1 MARRY
6 QPREFEAKWQQ
17 AWQERGQYR
26 TEDELTKPKF
36 YCLDF
41 FPYPSG
47 AGLSVGHAKNYVPT
61 DVYSRF
67 KRMNGYN
74 VLHPMGWDA
83 FGLPAEN
90 EAIQRQVPPRVS
102 TARNTANYKRQM
114 NMMGLSYDWSRE
126 INSSDPEYYRWTQ
139 WFFLLLHRRGL
150 AYRAPGSQWWCPV
163 CKTIL
168 ANEQVVNGFCWRH
181 GDTPVQK
188 KELEQWYFKITDY
201 ADQLLDDL
209 DSIEWPAH
217 IVAMQRNW
225 IGRSEGAEVTFRVAG
240 SGQPVVVFTTRPDT
254 LFGATFIV
262 LSPEHPLVDQVST
275 PQHRAAVQAY
285 QEQARLA
292 SEIERLSTER
302 EKTGVFTGAY
312 AINPVN
318 GEQLPIWI
326 ADYVLMGYG
335 TGAIMAV
342 PAHDQ
347 RDFEFARRFDLPIK
361 LVYQD
366 DAAPQDAG
374 TMTQAML
381 HRGHVV
387 NSGQFNGLADGPQ
400 AVDAFIT
407 WLEEQ
412 GTGKRRVNYRIRD
425 WLISRQRY
433 WGAPI
438 PIVYCDRDGIVPVP
452 EEQLPVLLPEIA
464 DYEPSGTGR
473 SPLANLPEFV
483 NTTCPACGG
492 PARRETDT
500 IDGFGCSSWYFLR
513 YPNPHDTVAPFDR
526 QLIDYWLPVD
536 TYVGGAEHA
545 VMHLLY
551 ARFWTKVMADAGLVN
566 FREPFARLRNQG
578 VIYGSDGHRM
588 SKSRGNVVT
597 PDEVIETYGADALRC
612 FELFMGPFEMD
623 NFWDEDGPKGQFR
636 FLHRVWELAGSHP
649 AGGGGD
655 SPAVL
660 RLLHQTIQDVT
671 ERIEDFRFNTV
682 VSKLHELLNALERQG
697 CSGDTVDTLL
707 LLLAPIA
714 PHLTE
719 ELWSE
724 RHPGEGSIH
733 SRSWPVCDPALLV
746 ADTCPLVIQVNGKV
760 RDTLQTSRDLTRDDA
775 EALARASERV
785 QRFLDGHAVQK
796 VIFVPN
802 KLLNLVVS

>member
-1 MARRY
+1 MPRY
-6 QPREFEAKWQQ
+6 DFRDIEAKWQRI
-17 AWQERGQYR
+17 WHERR
-26 TEDELTKPKF
+26 TFAVGEAKERPK
-36 YCLDF
+36 YYVLEM

-47 AGLSVGHAKNYVPT
+47 KLHVGHVRNYTMGDLVAR
-61 DVYSRF
+61 YR
-67 KRMNGYN
+67 RAQGCN

-139 WFFLLLHRRGL
+139 WFFLLLHQRGL

-225 IGRSEGAEVTFRVAG
+225 IGRSEGAEVTFNVAG

-254 LFGATFIV
+254 LFGATFMV
-262 LSPEHPLVDQVST
+262 LSPEHPLVDQVTTS
-275 PQHRAAVQAY
+275 QQRAAVGAY

-347 RDFEFARRFDLPIK
+347 RDFEFARTFDLPVK

-366 DAAPQDAG
+366 GAAPQDASA
-374 TMTQAML
+374 MTEAML

-387 NSGQFNGLADGPQ
+387 NSGRFNGLADGPQ
-400 AVDAFIT
+400 AVESFIT

-513 YPNPHDTVAPFDR
+513 YPDPHGTAAPFDR

-566 FREPFARLRNQG
+566 FREPFHRLRN
-578 VIYGSDGHRM
+578 
-588 SKSRGNVVT
+588 
-597 PDEVIETYGADALRC
+597 
-612 FELFMGPFEMD
+612 
-623 NFWDEDGPKGQFR
+623 
-636 FLHRVWELAGSHP
+636 
-649 AGGGGD
+649 
-655 SPAVL
+655 
-660 RLLHQTIQDVT
+660 
-671 ERIEDFRFNTV
+671 
-682 VSKLHELLNALERQG
+682 
-697 CSGDTVDTLL
+697 
-707 LLLAPIA
+707 
-714 PHLTE
+714 
-719 ELWSE
+719 
-724 RHPGEGSIH
+724 
-733 SRSWPVCDPALLV
+733 
-746 ADTCPLVIQVNGKV
+746 
-760 RDTLQTSRDLTRDDA
+760 
-775 EALARASERV
+775 
-785 QRFLDGHAVQK
+785 
-796 VIFVPN
+796 
-802 KLLNLVVS
+802 